1 MQGGNQRAIQRRLA
15 LNLNRITAR
24 ALVLSALASLPMHL
38 ALAQSSQPPAPS
50 ASLST
55 PTRAVK
61 TWNLPKAKGSDV
73 PLAIQGYDPVA
84 YFPEGGGKATEG
96 SKSIITVHQGVQYRF
111 ATTANRDVFLADP
124 AKYEPA
130 HGGWCSWAMKDGEK
144 VEVDPKIFIVQD
156 GRLFL
161 FYNGTW
167 GNTRAKWLKLDH
179 AKETAEAD
187 TQWKKLSGEEARA
200 PKPAAKSSSESV
212 TPAGPM
218 AVGDKAPDFTLPD
231 AKGQQVSL
239 ASLLQQGPVVL
250 TWYRGGW
257 CPYCNRQLSEY
268 QASLADMRAMN
279 AQLVAVSPQT
289 PDNSLSTVEKNNLE
303 FAVLS
308 DQGNQTAGRY
318 GLAYTMPPELVERY
332 KGKLDLSKFNGD
344 DTNRLPLT
352 ATYVIDK
359 QGVIRYAFVNEDYTT
374 RAKVADIVAALKQ
387 LQ

>member
-1 MQGGNQRAIQRRLA
+1 MK
-15 LNLNRITAR
+15 LNPITAR
-24 ALVLSALASLPMHL
+24 ALVLSALALLPVYI
-38 ALAQSSQPPAPS
+38 AVAQSSQPASS
-50 ASLST
+50 AST
-55 PTRAVK
+55 AAQVRAVK
-61 TWNLPKAKGSDV
+61 DWNLPKAKGTDA

-96 SKSIITVHQGVQYRF
+96 SKSIATTYQGVQYRF
-111 ATTANRDVFLADP
+111 ATTANRDLFLADP

-130 HGGWCSWAMKDGEK
+130 HGGWCSWAMKEGDK
-144 VEVDPKIFIVQD
+144 VEVDPKSFIVQD

-179 AKETAEAD
+179 AKAASEAD

-200 PKPAAKSSSESV
+200 PKPAASASSESV

-218 AVGDKAPDFTLPD
+218 AVGDKAPNFTLPD

-239 ASLLQQGPVVL
+239 ASLLEQGPVVL

-268 QASLADMRAMN
+268 QSSLADMRAMK
-279 AQLVAVSPQT
+279 AQLVAISPQT

-318 GLAYTMPPELVERY
+318 GLAYTLPPELVERY
-332 KGKLDLSKFNGD
+332 KGQLDLSKYNGD

-359 QGVIRYAFVNEDYTT
+359 QGVIRYAFVNEDYAN
-374 RAKVADIVAALKQ
+374 RAKVADILAALKQ